1 MSWLTVSQAAKLL
14 QLSRRAVYD
23 AVHGSKIKSKQVH
36 GLIVVDVTTYKGRK
50 AQTERTEA

>member
-1 MSWLTVSQAAKLL
+1 VSWLTVSQAAKLL